1 MRTVIVAVAL
11 LGVAGAARGGVA
23 LQDEG
28 QIVFRRIC
36 NIEPGQNAAA
46 AALARGIVDLV
57 ERNYPGA
64 EMSVHDRPLDD
75 RLSEHRTARRPDP
88 LQRAPPRMPEMRR
101 DFTEILMGDQE
112 FRALQRRMQGIVDF
126 VSCTRLGS
134 ANVAIK

>member
-11 LGVAGAARGGVA
+11 LAAAGAARGGVA

-64 EMSVHDRPLDD
+64 EMSVQTGRWMTGSQNIERPVDQILFSERHLD
-75 RLSEHRTARRPDP
+75 A
-88 LQRAPPRMPEMRR
+88 EMRR

-126 VSCTRLGS
+126 VSCTETQFRERR
-134 ANVAIK
+134 

>member
-1 MRTVIVAVAL
+1 MKTVIVAVAL
-11 LGVAGAARGGVA
+11 LGIAGAARGGVA

-64 EMSVHDRPLDD
+64 EMSVQTGRWMTGSQNIERPVDQILFSERHLD
-75 RLSEHRTARRPDP
+75 A
-88 LQRAPPRMPEMRR
+88 EMRR

-126 VSCTRLGS
+126 VSCTETEFRERR
-134 ANVAIK
+134 

>member
-46 AALARGIVDLV
+46 ALARGIVDLV

-64 EMSVHDRPLDD
+64 EMSVTTGRWMTGSQNIERPVDQILF
-75 RLSEHRTARRPDP
+75 SERHPD
-88 LQRAPPRMPEMRR
+88 PEMRR

-126 VSCTRLGS
+126 VSCTETRFRERR
-134 ANVAIK
+134 

>member
-46 AALARGIVDLV
+46 AALARGIVDL
-57 ERNYPGA
+57 
-64 EMSVHDRPLDD
+64 
-75 RLSEHRTARRPDP
+75 
-88 LQRAPPRMPEMRR
+88 
-101 DFTEILMGDQE
+101 
-112 FRALQRRMQGIVDF
+112 
-126 VSCTRLGS
+126 
-134 ANVAIK
+134 

>member
-64 EMSVHDRPLDD
+64 EMSVTTGRWMTGSQNIERPVDQILF
-75 RLSEHRTARRPDP
+75 SERHPD
-88 LQRAPPRMPEMRR
+88 PEMRR

-126 VSCTRLGS
+126 VSCTETRFRERR
-134 ANVAIK
+134 

>member
-46 AALARGIVDLV
+46 ALARGIVDLI

-64 EMSVHDRPLDD
+64 EMSVTTGRWMTGSQNIERPVDQILF
-75 RLSEHRTARRPDP
+75 SERHPD
-88 LQRAPPRMPEMRR
+88 PEMRR

-126 VSCTRLGS
+126 VSCTETRFRERR
-134 ANVAIK
+134 

>member
-64 EMSVHDRPLDD
+64 EMSVQTGRWMTGSQNIERPVDQILF
-75 RLSEHRTARRPDP
+75 SERHPD
-88 LQRAPPRMPEMRR
+88 PEMRR

-126 VSCTRLGS
+126 VSCTETQFRERR
-134 ANVAIK
+134 